1 MTRLH
6 AGKTAGGDA
15 VRFSTAKAQTTIGH
29 DVASVMSPRASEARQ
44 LRDRRIAMGF
54 LSWIVLGAIAGW
66 LGSLLVNRTGEGL
79 LRDIILGIVGGIV
92 GGWLFSMMGSTGVT
106 GFNLW
111 SLFVAV
117 VGAVVILVLYHA
129 IFGRAATR

>member
-1 MTRLH
+1 
-6 AGKTAGGDA
+6 
-15 VRFSTAKAQTTIGH
+15 
-29 DVASVMSPRASEARQ
+29 
-44 LRDRRIAMGF
+44 MGI

-66 LGSLLVNRTGEGL
+66 MGSLLVNRTGEGL
-79 LRDIILGIVGGIV
+79 LRDIVLGIIGGIV
-92 GGWLFSMMGSTGVT
+92 GGWIFSALGSSGVT

-117 VGAVVILVLYHA
+117 IGAVVVLVLYHA